1 MKIIDNMY
9 YTDTHVYFWRN
20 KTPFSNFY
28 RRPFTYKGYAL
39 QFSEQGLMNIIMN
52 ISISIPLSIPHG
64 RPSELFLID
73 FAHASFSRLKH
84 VYLLRLIR
92 RPRYGRKAMPLR

>member
-39 QFSEQGLMNIIMN
+39 QFSEQGFMMEKGRRALQECAEGER
-52 ISISIPLSIPHG
+52 PLS
-64 RPSELFLID
+64 SVSLD
-73 FAHASFSRLKH
+73 
-84 VYLLRLIR
+84 Y
-92 RPRYGRKAMPLR
+92 